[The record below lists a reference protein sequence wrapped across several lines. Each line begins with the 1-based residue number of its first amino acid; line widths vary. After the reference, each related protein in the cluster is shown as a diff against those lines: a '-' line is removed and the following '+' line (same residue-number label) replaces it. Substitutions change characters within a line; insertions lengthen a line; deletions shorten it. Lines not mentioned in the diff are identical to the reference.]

1 MEGITLQQTINEI
14 SQACAVLDNAK
25 ADYQDVTCS
34 ALDAFNEA
42 SGDKLTKADRKNIIK
57 IAKAM
62 AKGKKKDIDDE
73 AASLEGLLGQ
83 LP

>member
-14 SQACAVLDNAK
+14 AQACAVLDNAK
-25 ADYQDVTCS
+25 SDFQDVTCA

-42 SGDKLTKADRKNIIK
+42 NGDTITKADRKNIVK

-62 AKGKKKDIDDE
+62 SKGKKKDIDDE
-73 AASLEGLLGQ
+73 AASLEGLLEQ
-83 LP
+83 LT